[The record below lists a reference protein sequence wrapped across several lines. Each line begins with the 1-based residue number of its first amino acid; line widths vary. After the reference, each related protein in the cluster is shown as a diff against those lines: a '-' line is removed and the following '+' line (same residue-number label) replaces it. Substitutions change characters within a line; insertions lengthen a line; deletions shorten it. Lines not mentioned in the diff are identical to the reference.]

1 LRKEKVIDIPLTP
14 PGSGFE
20 TVTLAGKTI
29 DGELNHLG
37 VFPYACCLDN
47 RRHRLYVSLWGAAQ
61 IAVVDLKSH
70 KVIARWPTEEHPNEM
85 LLADS
90 HRILFVANANR
101 NTVTVFDTRTGKA
114 LETLT
119 ASLYPNWP
127 SGSTP
132 NSLAL
137 TPDAKTLFVANADNN
152 NLAVFDVSQPG
163 HSHSLGFIP
172 VGRYPT
178 SVRVTPDGQHLLVSN
193 GKGVVSMANPDG
205 PQPRPKES
213 CRNVAAI
220 YCPTPARDIE
230 CDRFAGAARV

>member
-1 LRKEKVIDIPLTP
+1 MPAVW
-14 PGSGFE
+14 
-20 TVTLAGKTI
+20 TVSATGLHAG
-29 DGELNHLG
+29 
-37 VFPYACCLDN
+37 
-47 RRHRLYVSLWGAAQ
+47 LWAAAQ

-85 LLADS
+85 LLTDS
-90 HRILFVANANR
+90 HRVLYVANANR
-101 NTVTVFDTRTGKA
+101 NTVTVFDTKTGKA

-137 TPDAKTLFVANADNN
+137 TPDERTLFVANADNN

-172 VGRYPT
+172 VGWYPHLRPRDT
-178 SVRVTPDGQHLLVSN
+178 GNGTPPVGQQRQGHHFHGESQRP
-193 GKGVVSMANPDG
+193 ATW
-205 PQPRPKES
+205 PQES
-213 CRNVAAI
+213 RGDAAPV
-220 YCPTPARDIE
+220 YRRTFARDVE
-230 CDRFAGAARV
+230 CDRSTGKR